1 MLSDTYLLHVVS
13 GRYVC
18 YMNSLVG
25 PDAIPMTPDVWRAL
39 YVRWLDGGCVTESSY
54 MSVITPAMRSSFSH
68 EYPNGVKMLVDTGRI
83 VKMMNSR
90 GTVHLVARPDSTD
103 WANDVL
109 RLSGIYHLVPAS
121 GAFVKIS
128 ADDMVLECGK
138 TRTSQTSYDVLDPR
152 IRSNCVGIVRGALIS
167 YGDLE
172 ALTIFETLMAR
183 ASFGEVHITPAATV
197 VDLPSEVAEAAI
209 APSVS
214 VLPSDTLVPSVSEE
228 AIVPSTPSE

>member
-1 MLSDTYLLHVVS
+1 
-13 GRYVC
+13 
-18 YMNSLVG
+18 
-25 PDAIPMTPDVWRAL
+25 
-39 YVRWLDGGCVTESSY
+39 
-54 MSVITPAMRSSFSH
+54 
-68 EYPNGVKMLVDTGRI
+68 MLVDTGRI

-90 GTVHLVARPDSTD
+90 GTVHLVARPDSSE

-109 RLSGIYHLVPAS
+109 KLSGIYHLVPAS
-121 GAFVKIS
+121 GAFVKVS

-138 TRTSQTSYDVLDPR
+138 ARTSQTSYDVVDPR
-152 IRSNCVGIVRGALIS
+152 IRSNCIGIVRNALIS

-183 ASFGEVHITPAATV
+183 ASFGEVHITPAVAMA
-197 VDLPSEVAEAAI
+197 DLSSEVAEAAI

-214 VLPSDTLVPSVSEE
+214 VSPPDTSTPSASEE